1 MLLLSTQTF
10 EILGHSGGD
19 GGAVEKGDGD
29 ADGRT
34 DVDGD
39 SGEKGVVD
47 VEGGTDALKM

>member
-1 MLLLSTQTF
+1 
-10 EILGHSGGD
+10 
-19 GGAVEKGDGD
+19 VEKGDGD